1 MIKQEMTITR
11 FLLDVETSWLT
22 MPVFIGALVGVAF
35 VAAAILLWNAVI
47 TGDDDDDHHDQ

>member
-35 VAAAILLWNAVI
+35 VAAAILLWNAVV
-47 TGDDDDDHHDQ
+47 TGDDDDHQDQ

>member
-35 VAAAILLWNAVI
+35 LSAAILLWNAVV
-47 TGDDDDDHHDQ
+47 TGDDDDHQDQ